1 MFAPFCPD
9 FETVIQSPLAQVR
22 YTFLL
27 RSPGF
32 VTLLAAFLLASSGV
46 SVSDL
51 LTGHQITGLLH
62 CTSMMPSATDAEFDG
77 ALLQA
82 LRTGDEQA
90 FAWVINEWSPG
101 MFRLARC
108 YVATDALAEDVV
120 QEAWLAALRGLD
132 GFEGRCRL
140 RTWVLRIVAN
150 IAKSWGAR
158 EHRVTPFSSAS
169 FGEGPT
175 VGPERF
181 NPPGEPGGGAWRTLP
196 ASWPALPEREVL
208 SAEALAVV
216 QQALAGLPDAQR
228 AVIALRDLDGYEASE
243 VCEALGL
250 TEGNQRVLLH
260 RARAA
265 VRQRVESY
273 FTERQQ
279 RAGAGGQ
286 L

>member
-1 MFAPFCPD
+1 M
-9 FETVIQSPLAQVR
+9 V
-22 YTFLL
+22 
-27 RSPGF
+27 
-32 VTLLAAFLLASSGV
+32 
-46 SVSDL
+46 
-51 LTGHQITGLLH
+51 
-62 CTSMMPSATDAEFDG
+62 PSAKEAEFDA
-77 ALLQA
+77 ALLEA
-82 LRTGDEQA
+82 LRKGDEQA
-90 FAWVINEWSPG
+90 FAWVIDQWSPG

-108 YVATDALAEDVV
+108 YVPTDALAEDVV
-120 QEAWLAALRGLD
+120 QEAWLGALRGLD
-132 GFEGRCRL
+132 GFEGRSRL

-181 NPPGEPGGGAWRTLP
+181 NSPGDPQAGAWRALP
-196 ASWPALPEREVL
+196 ASWPALPEGEVL
-208 SAEALAVV
+208 STEALGVVREALAD
-216 QQALAGLPDAQR
+216 LPDSQR

-243 VCEALGL
+243 VCDALGL

-265 VRQRVESY
+265 VRQRVEFY
-273 FTERQQ
+273 FHERQQ
-279 RAGAGGQ
+279 RAGTGGQ